1 MDTEML
7 LAVLV
12 ILALVAIALVL
23 YQRKSRSDRLRRD
36 FGPEYG
42 RTVETFGSREKAE
55 AELHARRK
63 RVDKLNIVPLTPA
76 DAQRFS
82 QAWRSLQ
89 ARFVDDPHGALAEAD
104 ALVRD
109 LMHERG
115 YPMADFESSAADIS
129 VNHPGV
135 VEHYRAAHAVAERD
149 ARGETDTE
157 GLRQAVIHYRALFAE
172 LLEVDEPERHDTR
185 HHPDM
190 RTQS

>member
-1 MDTEML
+1 MNTEML

-12 ILALVAIALVL
+12 ILALVAIAFVL
-23 YQRKSRSDRLRRD
+23 YQRNRSDRLRRD

-42 RTVETFGSREKAE
+42 RAVETFGSREKAE

-63 RVDKLNIVPLTPA
+63 RVDKLNIVPLSPA

-89 ARFVDDPHGALAEAD
+89 ARFVDNPHGALAEAD

-109 LMHERG
+109 LMHKRG

-172 LLEVDEPERHDTR
+172 LLEVDEPERHDHR